1 MILCKQYL
9 KGTVIAW
16 NAKNSKPS
24 VHSKTNMLLQI
35 RTIKQSV
42 NNFKNLRNQYQKWLN
57 SQTTQRYN
65 FTSLILC
72 FKCYFPVVTGKLMMK
87 KFLGI
92 SREHSVLQT
101 ALRYKIQHKRKKI
114 WPSAYDILNFYSP
127 RRWAP
132 WLNVYHG
139 SSSVKI

>member
-42 NNFKNLRNQYQKWLN
+42 NNLKK
-57 SQTTQRYN
+57 SE
-65 FTSLILC
+65 
-72 FKCYFPVVTGKLMMK
+72 KPVSKMIKLSNNPE
-87 KFLGI
+87 I
-92 SREHSVLQT
+92 
-101 ALRYKIQHKRKKI
+101 
-114 WPSAYDILNFYSP
+114 
-127 RRWAP
+127 
-132 WLNVYHG
+132 
-139 SSSVKI
+139 